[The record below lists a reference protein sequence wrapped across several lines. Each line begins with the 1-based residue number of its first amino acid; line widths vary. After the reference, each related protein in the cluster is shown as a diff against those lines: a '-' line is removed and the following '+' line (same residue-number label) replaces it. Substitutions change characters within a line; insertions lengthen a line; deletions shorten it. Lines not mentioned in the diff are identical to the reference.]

1 MGRNPQP
8 AFNLYT
14 PAGERKYVNQAE
26 RRRLRRVLTT
36 KGRIARERV
45 LFLLILASTGA
56 RISELL
62 AVRAS
67 SFQIESGLVALHTLK
82 RRRPHVREV
91 PIAPALMA
99 AIVRH
104 FRLRNLQCDAATTD
118 RRLWPWSR
126 WTAWRLVKTAMQEA
140 GIVGRRACPRG
151 LRHGFGVGTLQAG
164 VPINLVQRWLGHAR
178 LSTTAIYAS
187 ASGPEEAS
195 FASRFWRGED
205 SAGV

>member
-1 MGRNPQP
+1 MVRNLQP
-8 AFNLYT
+8 AFSLYT

-26 RRRLRRVLTT
+26 RRRLRRVVTT
-36 KGRIARERV
+36 RRGMAHERA
-45 LFLLILASTGA
+45 LFLLLLAWTGA
-56 RISELL
+56 RISEVL

-67 SFQIESGLVALHTLK
+67 SFQIESSLVAFHTLK

-91 PIAPALMA
+91 PITPALMA

-104 FRLRNLQCDAATTD
+104 FGLRQLQRDPGSSNC
-118 RRLWPWSR
+118 RLWPWSR
-126 WTAWRLVKTAMQEA
+126 WTAWRMVKLAMQEA
-140 GIVGRRACPRG
+140 GIIGRRACPRG

-187 ASGPEEAS
+187 ATGPEEAS
-195 FASRFWRGED
+195 FASRFWRGE
-205 SAGV
+205 GPFRP